1 MKKPEIRKT
10 AVLGGGLIGSSWA
23 TNFIWKGVSVNIYD
37 ISDEI
42 LKTSRNRIRAN
53 LEYLVSKGILTA
65 GEMDAA
71 LDRAKYTMNLGEAVK
86 DVQFLQECVLENYEV
101 KQNLLA
107 EVDKHAPA
115 DAVFASSTSGLL
127 ITEITKGSKHPDRC
141 LGAHPYNPP
150 HLIPLV
156 EISKGQ
162 NTSEETVKR
171 ACDFYKSL
179 GKEPI
184 VLRKEALGFI
194 SNRLS
199 MALYREAA
207 DLVMRGVCSVE
218 DIDKA
223 VNFGP
228 GLRYALMGPNLIYQL
243 GGGQHGIQGLLRHV
257 ESSVQLWLED
267 MAVWKKWPPGWHE
280 TAQEGVNTAM
290 ANRPPEQGRTNEEIA
305 RWRDDGLIEIL
316 KFLKKI

>member
-1 MKKPEIRKT
+1 MKIPEIGKA

-23 TNFIWKGVSVNIYD
+23 ANFLWKGVSVNIYD
-37 ISDEI
+37 ISDEA
-42 LKTSRNRIRAN
+42 LETTRSRIREN
-53 LEYLVSKGILTA
+53 LEYLVSKGVLTA
-65 GEMDAA
+65 GEMNVA
-71 LDRAKYTMNLGEAVK
+71 LGLAKYTLSLAEAVK
-86 DVQFLQECVLENYEV
+86 DVQFLQESVLEKYEV
-101 KQNLLA
+101 KQALLA

-127 ITEITKGSKHPDRC
+127 ITEIAKDSEHPERC

-156 EISKGQ
+156 EISRGQ
-162 NTSEETVKR
+162 KTSEDTVKR
-171 ACDFYKSL
+171 TCDFYRSL

-199 MALYREAA
+199 MALYREAV

-243 GGGQHGIQGLLRHV
+243 GGGPHGIHGLLKHV
-257 ESSVQLWLED
+257 ENSVELWWED
-267 MAVWKKWPPGWHE
+267 MAAWKKWPPGWYE
-280 TAQEGVNTAM
+280 TAQEGVNIEM

>member
-1 MKKPEIRKT
+1 MEIPEIRKT
-10 AVLGGGLIGSSWA
+10 AVLGAGLIGSSWA
-23 TNFIWKGVSVNIYD
+23 ANFLWKGFSVHIYD
-37 ISDEI
+37 ISDAALTTAE
-42 LKTSRNRIRAN
+42 KRIRKN
-53 LEYLVSKGILTA
+53 MEYLVSKGILTA
-65 GEMDAA
+65 DKLNEA
-71 LDRAKYTMNLGEAVK
+71 LGLAKYTTSLAEAVK
-86 DVQFLQECVLENYEV
+86 DVQFLQESVLEKYEV
-101 KQNLLA
+101 KQALLA

-127 ITEITKGSKHPDRC
+127 ITEIAKGSEHPERC

-156 EISKGQ
+156 EISRGQ
-162 NTSEETVKR
+162 KTSEETVKR
-171 ACDFYKSL
+171 ACGFYMSL

-199 MALYREAA
+199 MALYREAV

-243 GGGQHGIQGLLRHV
+243 GGGPQGIQGLLKHV
-257 ESSVQLWLED
+257 ENSVELWWED
-267 MAVWKKWPPGWHE
+267 MATWKKWPPGWYE
-280 TAQEGVNTAM
+280 KAQEGVNEEM
-290 ANRPPEQGRTNEEIA
+290 ANRIPEQGRTNEEIA
-305 RWRDDGLIEIL
+305 GWRDDGLIEIL

>member
-1 MKKPEIRKT
+1 MKIPEIKKT

-23 TNFIWKGVSVNIYD
+23 TNFIWKGVSVHIYD
-37 ISDEI
+37 ISDEA
-42 LKTSRNRIRAN
+42 LHTARNRIREN
-53 LEYLVSKGILTA
+53 LEYLVSKTILTA
-65 GEMDAA
+65 GEMNVA
-71 LDRAKYTMNLGEAVK
+71 LGLAKYTTNLGEAVK
-86 DVQFLQECVLENYEV
+86 DAQFLQESVLEKYEV
-101 KQNLLA
+101 KQALLA

-127 ITEITKGSKHPDRC
+127 ITEIAKGSEHPERC

-156 EISKGQ
+156 EISRGEK
-162 NTSEETVKR
+162 TSEQTVKR
-171 ACDFYKSL
+171 TCDFYMSL

-199 MALYREAA
+199 MALYREAV

-218 DIDKA
+218 DIDKT

-243 GGGQHGIQGLLRHV
+243 GGGPHGIQGLLKHV
-257 ESSVQLWLED
+257 EKSVELWLDD
-267 MAVWKKWPPGWHE
+267 MAVWKKLPPGWYE
-280 TAQEGVNTAM
+280 TAQQGVNTEM

-305 RWRDDGLIEIL
+305 RWRDGGLIEIL